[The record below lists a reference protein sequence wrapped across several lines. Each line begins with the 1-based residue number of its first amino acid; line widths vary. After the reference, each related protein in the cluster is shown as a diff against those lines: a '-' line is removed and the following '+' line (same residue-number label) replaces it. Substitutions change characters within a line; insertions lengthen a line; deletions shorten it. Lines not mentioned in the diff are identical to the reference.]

1 MTRGAGGI
9 RYDTLAVLLNILP
22 KKKKQ
27 LDLLCAARGINPPK
41 GEDKPPSRPQ
51 EINLRFSTG
60 ILPSHFCKW
69 SCKSSRS

>member
-22 KKKKQ
+22 KKQ

-41 GEDKPPSRPQ
+41 GEDKPPSRPK
-51 EINLRFSTG
+51 ETNLRFSTG

-69 SCKSSRS
+69 SCKSLRS

>member
-22 KKKKQ
+22 KKQ

-41 GEDKPPSRPQ
+41 GEDKPPSRPK
-51 EINLRFSTG
+51 ETNLRF
-60 ILPSHFCKW
+60 
-69 SCKSSRS
+69 